1 MYGKIAMAKS
11 RTKLDM
17 APRELKAHDD
27 RGVGAVFKLTPN
39 YRSL

>member
-1 MYGKIAMAKS
+1 MTKS
-11 RTKLDM
+11 RTKLNV

-27 RGVGAVFKLTPN
+27 RDVGAVFKLRPN